1 MCPGPS
7 KETKIGAGKNKVKVK
22 KVNSTTKED
31 TDQEESDVDTIGR
44 INCIRVGA
52 VGSSSTDV

>member
-1 MCPGPS
+1 M
-7 KETKIGAGKNKVKVK
+7 VKVK

-44 INCIRVGA
+44 INSIRVGA

>member
-22 KVNSTTKED
+22 KINSTTKED

-44 INCIRVGA
+44 INSIRVGA